1 MSGYP
6 IAIELGG
13 ASVLVV
19 GADEGAFGRAK
30 VLAQRGARVT
40 VVTHGATVD
49 ASAAG
54 VSARVYV
61 REATARDVRGMKL
74 VVQVLRDPELAR
86 ELLRASRSEGAL
98 FCAEDDPKHSD
109 FSHLGIVR
117 RGPLELT
124 IGTGGAAPF
133 LVRILKRE
141 LERELGKEMSDFTEE
156 IARVRRTWDGLSME
170 ARRTASERLLEGF
183 RLRVGVDFPSWFASR
198 KTE

>member
-19 GADEGAFGRAK
+19 GAGEGAFGRAS

-40 VVTHGATVD
+40 VVTHGASVD

-61 REATARDVRGMKL
+61 REATPRDVRGMKL
-74 VVQVLRDPELAR
+74 VVQVLRDPELAYA
-86 ELLRASRSEGAL
+86 LQRASRHEGAL
-98 FCAEDDPKHSD
+98 FCAEDDPTHSD

-117 RGPLELT
+117 RGPLELA

-133 LVRILKRE
+133 LVRAIKRE
-141 LERELGKEMSDFTEE
+141 LEREFGSEVSEFTEE
-156 IARVRRTWDGLSME
+156 IARVRRSWDGLSME
-170 ARRTASERLLEGF
+170 ARRTESERLLEGF

-198 KTE
+198 KAE